1 MQRIQID
8 DGSKSY
14 EIVNQNDKVLGVFT
28 FNPSDTNIVEKYN
41 GVVEELKLALEK
53 VDSGN
58 EEAIKT
64 ASAAIRDKMDELF
77 GDGMSKS
84 FFTITGPLTP
94 LKNGQLFVENVI
106 EAIGGIIEKEMKVR
120 VKKVRDRMNTYTD
133 KYNK

>member
-41 GVVEELKLALEK
+41 GIVDELKDALKE
-53 VDSGN
+53 VDTGN
-58 EEAIKT
+58 EEAIKA
-64 ASAAIRDKMDELF
+64 ASSAIREKMDELF
-77 GDGMSKS
+77 GDEMSKS

-94 LKNGQLFVENVI
+94 LKNGQLFVENVL
-106 EAIGGIIEKEMKVR
+106 EAIGGIIETEMKVR